1 MAHIM
6 LYLIQSSATLA
17 ALFSIYWIFLR
28 NDTFF
33 QVNRL
38 FLVSTMILA
47 ALIPLLKVNFSI
59 NTAFSPAALF
69 LDPVIITPAEIE
81 KAAAGNFSW
90 FEMAVMIYLTGC
102 ALFIVR
108 FVFQL
113 LQICFL
119 ILRYKISHQE
129 NARLVFIDR
138 SFSPFSFFSLIFISH
153 DQYLNNT
160 LKSVIEHEKVHIRQL
175 HSLDLILAELLV
187 IFQWFNPFAWMLGK
201 SLKNTHE
208 YLADEGVLKKGF
220 IKYEYQTLIINEAI
234 GLQINNL
241 TNNFKSSLLKKRIDM
256 MTKKRSATWAAIK
269 VGLAFPTIA
278 IILFLFAAGRPEPL
292 MAQQDTLKAKQAQQ
306 SDFAAKTVSDDSD
319 PAFQVVKTM
328 PSYPGGFDEMTK
340 YLVSNIKYPDAAKA
354 AGIQGAVIVTYIVE
368 KDGSIT
374 NAKILRGIGDG
385 CDEEALR
392 VVKGMP
398 KWSPGKNDAGETV
411 RVIFNLPIKFSLESK
426 KDTLQ
431 PVK

>member
-1 MAHIM
+1 MSHMMI
-6 LYLIQSSATLA
+6 YLLQSSATLA
-17 ALFSIYWIFLR
+17 VLFSVYWIFLR
-28 NDTFF
+28 KDTFF
-33 QVNRL
+33 HVNRL
-38 FLVSTMILA
+38 YLVSTMILA
-47 ALIPLLKVNFSI
+47 ILIPLLKVNFKI

-69 LDPVIITPAEIE
+69 LHPVIITPAQIE
-81 KAAAGNFSW
+81 KAAEGNYSW
-90 FEMAVMIYLTGC
+90 FEMAGMIYLTGC
-102 ALFIVR
+102 AVLTIRFI
-108 FVFQL
+108 FQL
-113 LQICFL
+113 LQIYFL
-119 ILRYKISHQE
+119 TLRYKISHLE
-129 NARLVFIDR
+129 NARLVFTDH
-138 SFSPFSFFSLIFISH
+138 SLSPFSFFSLIFISH
-153 DQYLNNT
+153 DHYRNNS

-201 SLKNTHE
+201 YLKSTHE

-220 IKYEYQTLIINEAI
+220 IKNEYQSLIINEAI

-256 MTKKRSATWAAIK
+256 MTKKRSATWAAMK

-292 MAQQDTLKAKQAQQ
+292 IAQQDTLKSKQAQQ
-306 SDFAAKTVSDDSD
+306 SEFAAKTVSDNDD

-340 YLVSNIKYPDAAKA
+340 FLVSNIKYPDAAKA
-354 AGIQGAVIVTYIVE
+354 AGIQGAVFVTYIVE

-374 NAKILRGIGDG
+374 NVKILRGIGAG

-392 VVKGMP
+392 VVREMP
-398 KWSPGKNDAGETV
+398 KWTPGKNDAGETV
-411 RVIFNLPIKFSLESK
+411 RVIFNLPIKFSLNEK
-426 KDTLQ
+426 KEAT
-431 PVK
+431 PEVK